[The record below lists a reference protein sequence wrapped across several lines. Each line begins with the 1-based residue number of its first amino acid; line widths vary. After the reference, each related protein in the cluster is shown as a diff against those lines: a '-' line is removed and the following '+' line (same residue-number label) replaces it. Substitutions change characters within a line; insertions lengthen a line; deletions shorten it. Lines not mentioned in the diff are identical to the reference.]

1 MQHSTQNLL
10 FSAFAFLL
18 GAAVGSFL
26 NVCIYRWPVDLSI
39 NRPRRSFCPQ
49 CKQPIPW
56 HRNLPL
62 ISWLALG
69 GRCAHCSA
77 KISFRYFAVELVTA
91 LLFLAIWQRFP
102 WQVSI
107 AYWIFVSFLIIGT
120 FIDFEHFIIPD
131 RVTIGGTIAGVAC
144 SIVVPALMQTD
155 SRVAA
160 GVRAG
165 LAAALG
171 YVILWIVLEAGKIA
185 FGRKRI
191 AFDAPT
197 IFTWIKRGDDAD
209 FVVGTEES
217 LWSEYFAREKDRLLL
232 QCNEVRIDDREYGN
246 VTLSFRY
253 DRVDADGQVLMLDD
267 VTHISGVTRELV
279 IPREAMG
286 RGDLKFLAAIGAFL
300 GWRAVLFSLF
310 AGSLLGSVIGLVTLV
325 VGRPVWS
332 AKLPFGPYLAFGALT
347 WMFFGEIVL
356 RWYGTLLSP

>member
-1 MQHSTQNLL
+1 VQHSTQNLL
-10 FSAFAFLL
+10 FSAFAFVL
-18 GAAVGSFL
+18 GAALGSFL

-49 CKQPIPW
+49 CKQPIPL
-56 HRNLPL
+56 HHNLPL

-69 GRCAHCSA
+69 GRCGNCSA
-77 KISFRYFAVELVTA
+77 RISFRYFAVELLTA

-102 WQVSI
+102 WQVAM
-107 AYWIFVSFLIIGT
+107 AYWIFVSLLVIGT

-160 GVRAG
+160 AVRAA

-171 YVILWIVLEAGKIA
+171 YVILWIVLEAGKVA

-191 AFDAPT
+191 QFDGPT
-197 IFTWIKRGDDAD
+197 TFTWTKRDDDAD
-209 FVVGTEES
+209 FVVGPEES
-217 LWSEYFAREKDRLLL
+217 LWSEYFAREKDQLMLN
-232 QCNEVRIDDREYGN
+232 CDEVRIDDREYGS
-246 VTLSFRY
+246 VTLTFRY
-253 DRVDADGQVLMLDD
+253 DRVTADGHVLMLDD
-267 VTHISGVTRELV
+267 VTHISGVTRVLV

-325 VGRPVWS
+325 AGKPVWS
-332 AKLPFGPYLAFGALT
+332 AKLPFGPYLAFGAVT
-347 WMFFGEIVL
+347 WMFFGETVL
-356 RWYGTLLSP
+356 HWYGTLLSP